1 MPHPPQIP
9 LTPQTDE
16 RNFPRWA
23 KDAPPGKSGHPYPK
37 MLTRT
42 CTKEDRIEWREKN
55 RRVDQHTRQ
64 EYYEG
69 VAPPLHSQIPVL
81 STIEMVDEGLAPL
94 ANEPVIV
101 KDSAEEQRIM
111 EFLGW
116 AEPDE
121 PPPTVAIPISAGRL
135 PARYEKAPSS
145 RESLK
150 KAIAEA
156 PDVFEETVK
165 KKMRS
170 LTDYQEPEW
179 IDEPPTKR
187 KGRPPGSK
195 NKKPVTDVGN

>member
-23 KDAPPGKSGHPYPK
+23 HDAPPGKSGHPYPK

-69 VAPPLHSQIPVL
+69 VAPPLHAPIPVL
-81 STIEMVDEGLAPL
+81 STVEMVDEGLAPL

-101 KDSAEEQRIM
+101 KDASEERRIM
-111 EFLGW
+111 EFLGLM
-116 AEPDE
+116 EPEE
-121 PPPTVAIPISAGRL
+121 PPQTVAIPVRTGKIVEQTKKVTRFDRL
-135 PARYEKAPSS
+135 PSQSS
-145 RESLK
+145 
-150 KAIAEA
+150 
-156 PDVFEETVK
+156 
-165 KKMRS
+165 
-170 LTDYQEPEW
+170 EW
-179 IDEPPTKR
+179 VDEVVQLQSKR

-195 NKKPVTDVGN
+195 NKKSVTDVSN

>member
-23 KDAPPGKSGHPYPK
+23 SDAPPGKSGHAYPK
-37 MLTRT
+37 MLTRA

-55 RRVDQHTRQ
+55 RRMDQHTRQ

-69 VAPPLHSQIPVL
+69 VAPPLHAPIPVL
-81 STIEMVDEGLAPL
+81 STIEMVDAGLAQL

-101 KDSAEEQRIM
+101 KDAAEEQRIL

-116 AEPDE
+116 SEPEE
-121 PPPTVAIPISAGRL
+121 PPQTVAIPVRA
-135 PARYEKAPSS
+135 AKVQNVSS
-145 RESLK
+145 
-150 KAIAEA
+150 
-156 PDVFEETVK
+156 
-165 KKMRS
+165 
-170 LTDYQEPEW
+170 TDW
-179 IDEPPTKR
+179 IDEQPTKR

-195 NKKPVTDVGN
+195 NKKPVTDVSN

>member
-23 KDAPPGKSGHPYPK
+23 NDAPPGKSGHAYPK
-37 MLTRT
+37 MLTRA

-69 VAPPLHSQIPVL
+69 VAPPLHAPIPVL
-81 STIEMVDEGLAPL
+81 STIEMVDAGLAQL

-101 KDSAEEQRIM
+101 KDAAEEQRIL

-116 AEPDE
+116 SEPEE
-121 PPPTVAIPISAGRL
+121 PPQTVAIPVRTEMSLAQQGELRRTL
-135 PARYEKAPSS
+135 RKATSKAWSS
-145 RESLK
+145 
-150 KAIAEA
+150 
-156 PDVFEETVK
+156 
-165 KKMRS
+165 
-170 LTDYQEPEW
+170 EW
-179 IDEPPTKR
+179 IDEQPTKR

-195 NKKPVTDVGN
+195 NKKPVTDVSN

>member
-121 PPPTVAIPISAGRL
+121 PPPTVAIPVRT
-135 PARYEKAPSS
+135 
-145 RESLK
+145 SLK
-150 KAIAEA
+150 KAIADA
-156 PDVFEETVK
+156 P
-165 KKMRS
+165 S
-170 LTDYQEPEW
+170 ISEW
-179 IDEPPTKR
+179 IDEVPTKR

-195 NKKPVTDVGN
+195 NKKPVTDVSN